1 MTARILECINKLGAD
16 NSISSYLFDALG
28 AKKSK
33 KVLSKEEQVFVQAIR
48 HNLRLDNLDILREN
62 RPSEPEYIL
71 KYRNDNLRQIT
82 IENSEKFIA
91 ELVNTF
97 NNSGF
102 TLQDASDKLKDY
114 LNGKNFY
121 YNYQKIDFIN
131 WVNSCLIP
139 YAQIDPNSCIIHVPH
154 DVNNKLVFE
163 HLIIP
168 FNKYKVEE
176 DFAIFKVG
184 KRKYE
189 LGATIVEKDEYYIC
203 TKDKWSKTSYTK
215 DFEGKIT
222 QTIVDFYSHHYED
235 LPISYMYGV
244 VSIDPKTNK
253 KFKETRSHAAYIWAD
268 EALVQLSEN
277 QAINVKAG
285 FPILKIV
292 GATIK
297 CVKCNGEEQIKN
309 DKGEFIE
316 CPACDG
322 KGKIMT
328 PGPLE
333 VLNLTKTIE
342 DNSDK
347 GTTDASWL
355 SPDVSIIKNG
365 FERFVYFYE
374 QSKRANGIDVLL
386 NLNESGAAMDTR
398 LEFLK
403 SRLSIEIMD
412 LIDCLETSL
421 TIIES
426 ELNFNTKKTIPKYSI
441 PSEIKI
447 QNRSVFIQNIN
458 NAVGIERKIAVQ
470 DYYNFIFRNND
481 KLKKVFQI
489 IVKYFYNATYSSK
502 DLISLAALEDINT
515 LNNTSRDLQALD
527 ILLEKSEEE
536 DFFKLKDIEI
546 YNYVISKINS

>member
-1 MTARILECINKLGAD
+1 MTARILKCINELGAD
-16 NSISSYLFDALG
+16 SSIGSYLFDALG
-28 AKKSK
+28 VKKPKKEFSK
-33 KVLSKEEQVFVQAIR
+33 VEQVFIQAIR
-48 HNLRLDNLDILREN
+48 HNVRLDNLDILREN
-62 RPSEPEYIL
+62 RPSEPSYIL
-71 KYRNDNLRQIT
+71 KYRNDNLRQVT

-102 TLQDASDKLKDY
+102 TLQDTSEKLKLY
-114 LNGKNFY
+114 LNEKNFY
-121 YNYQKIDFIN
+121 YNYQKIKFQN
-131 WVNSCLIP
+131 WINSCLIP

-168 FNKYKVEE
+168 FNKYKVQE

-184 KRKYE
+184 KKKYSLGNE
-189 LGATIVEKDEYYIC
+189 LIEKDEYYIC
-203 TKDKWSKTSYTK
+203 TKDKWSRTNYTK
-215 DFEGKIT
+215 GIDGKIS
-222 QTIVDFYSHHYED
+222 QNIEDFYSHHYGD
-235 LPISYMYGV
+235 LPINYMYGV
-244 VSIDPKTNK
+244 ISIDPKTNL
-253 KFKETRSHAAYIWAD
+253 KFKETRSHASYIWAD
-268 EALVQLSEN
+268 EALVQLNEN

-285 FPILKIV
+285 FPILKIT

-297 CVKCNGEEQIKN
+297 CVKCNGDEQIKN
-309 DKGEFIE
+309 DKGDLIM

-347 GTTDASWL
+347 GNSDATWL

-386 NLNESGAAMDTR
+386 NLNESGAAMATR

-403 SRLSIEIMD
+403 SRLSTEISD

-426 ELNFNTKKTIPKYSI
+426 ELNFNSTKIIPKYSI

-447 QNRSVFIQNIN
+447 QNRAVFIQNIN

-481 KLKKVFQI
+481 KLKRVFKI

-502 DLISLAALEDINT
+502 ELISLSALDDLNS

-527 ILLEKSEEE
+527 ILLEKSDED
-536 DFFKLKDIEI
+536 DFFKLKDIEL
-546 YNYVISKINS
+546 YNYVIAKINS

>member
-1 MTARILECINKLGAD
+1 
-16 NSISSYLFDALG
+16 
-28 AKKSK
+28 
-33 KVLSKEEQVFVQAIR
+33 
-48 HNLRLDNLDILREN
+48 
-62 RPSEPEYIL
+62 
-71 KYRNDNLRQIT
+71 
-82 IENSEKFIA
+82 
-91 ELVNTF
+91 
-97 NNSGF
+97 
-102 TLQDASDKLKDY
+102 
-114 LNGKNFY
+114 
-121 YNYQKIDFIN
+121 
-131 WVNSCLIP
+131 
-139 YAQIDPNSCIIHVPH
+139 
-154 DVNNKLVFE
+154 
-163 HLIIP
+163 
-168 FNKYKVEE
+168 
-176 DFAIFKVG
+176 
-184 KRKYE
+184 
-189 LGATIVEKDEYYIC
+189 
-203 TKDKWSKTSYTK
+203 
-215 DFEGKIT
+215 
-222 QTIVDFYSHHYED
+222 
-235 LPISYMYGV
+235 
-244 VSIDPKTNK
+244 
-253 KFKETRSHAAYIWAD
+253 
-268 EALVQLSEN
+268 
-277 QAINVKAG
+277 
-285 FPILKIV
+285 
-292 GATIK
+292 
-297 CVKCNGEEQIKN
+297 
-309 DKGEFIE
+309 
-316 CPACDG
+316 
-322 KGKIMT
+322 MT

-333 VLNLTKTIE
+333 VLYLTKTIE

-347 GTTDASWL
+347 GNTDVSWL

-412 LIDCLETSL
+412 LIDCLDTSL

-481 KLKKVFQI
+481 KLKKVFQF
-489 IVKYFYNATYSSK
+489 IVKYLYNATYSSK
-502 DLISLAALEDINT
+502 DLISLAALEDINS